1 MIEKYNICRINQNQI
16 LHMKTGH
23 RQSVKEKDVK
33 LIDGEF
39 TPSQALDILSA
50 LIDEK
55 INYHK
60 VENLQH
66 WESNHHTDPQPF
78 LKRIQELEHQKQ
90 VLEDYVLKLKKAG
103 QNLKI
108 NGKLSLKPID

>member
-1 MIEKYNICRINQNQI
+1 
-16 LHMKTGH
+16 MKTDLNYKIETKH
-23 RQSVKEKDVK
+23 IK
-33 LIDGEF
+33 LVDGEF

-108 NGKLSLKPID
+108 NGKLSLKPVD

>member
-1 MIEKYNICRINQNQI
+1 
-16 LHMKTGH
+16 MKTDLNYKIETKH
-23 RQSVKEKDVK
+23 IK
-33 LIDGEF
+33 LVDGEF

-66 WESNHHTDPQPF
+66 WESNHHTDPHPF
-78 LKRIQELEHQKQ
+78 LKRIQELEHQKKE
-90 VLEDYVLKLKKAG
+90 LKDYVIQLKESGL
-103 QNLKI
+103 NLKI
-108 NGKLSLKPID
+108 DGVLSLKPVE